1 VRFAVL
7 FGLCALGLAALAAG
21 QGGWAW
27 FLLWPA
33 LSLALVSAGYAGLG
47 PRLLGKR
54 GDGRLAWWAVVLL
67 LPYLVLTWLF
77 WHAYRLVTPTPVHHE
92 VTPGLWLGRRA
103 FPHELPPGVTLV
115 VDLTAE
121 FPAARGVIVAERR
134 YLCLPTLD
142 GMAPDEA
149 RLREVVEIVAAW
161 EGPVYLHC
169 AQGFGRS
176 ALVAAGV
183 LMARGHAR
191 DGDEALA
198 LLRKAR
204 PGVKLRPVQR
214 RLLDRLVPRERP

>member
-1 VRFAVL
+1 VRYAVV
-7 FGLCALGLAALAAG
+7 FGLCALALAALAVE

-27 FLLWPA
+27 LLLWPA
-33 LSLALVSAGYAGLG
+33 LSNALVSAGYAGLG

-67 LPYLVLTWLF
+67 LPFLLGTWLF
-77 WHAYRLVTPTPVHHE
+77 WHVYRLLTPTPVHHE

-103 FPHELPPGVTLV
+103 FPHELPPGVSLV

-121 FPAARGVIVAERR
+121 FPAARGVIVAGRR

-149 RLREVVEIVAAW
+149 GLRTLVETVVAW
-161 EGPVYLHC
+161 EGTVYLHC

-176 ALVAAGV
+176 ALVAAAVLLQRGV
-183 LMARGHAR
+183 AR
-191 DGDEALA
+191 DADEALI

-204 PGVKLRPVQR
+204 PGVSLRPVQR
-214 RLLDRLVPRERP
+214 RLLDRLTPRERP